1 MAVRS
6 SLDENSMS
14 GGEVRPGFMCPAT
27 ASSERS
33 SQYAP
38 LIYIKGASPSLYQQ
52 FVSLDQQYQHFL
64 FRSQ

>member
-1 MAVRS
+1 
-6 SLDENSMS
+6 MS